1 MGDDV
6 ELCGSLVLRLVK
18 VYQGVDLTGTGVVV
32 GFTVVVEVFV
42 VRNNGTVT
50 DTFGIG
56 VVAVSLCHQ
65 EAVVNL
71 YELLVEVVGDEGD
84 IKGVFDNGN
93 LNALFVVFSGL
104 IEMGDSYEVVVLLN
118 FSDISRVTVV
128 IDLCVVDSVAGGLV
142 GLVV

>member
-84 IKGVFDNGN
+84 IKGVFDNGI